1 MSLRKKG
8 KGYAI
13 AKEFHDRYDAA
24 DLLQEN
30 GVSVEQIVADV
41 KALLS

>member
-1 MSLRKKG
+1 MLHKELVLYGLALFLRLW
-8 KGYAI
+8 YI
-13 AKEFHDRYDAA
+13 
-24 DLLQEN
+24 LQEN